1 MQKIR
6 IDEKI
11 SIWQKLEITFN
22 DDVDLS
28 DNEKIM
34 KALKEANFYDISVV
48 NTYLETENHLEYDE
62 KTIEKL

>member
-11 SIWQKLEITFN
+11 SIWQKVEITFN

-28 DNEKIM
+28 NNEEVM
-34 KALKEANFYDISVV
+34 KAIKEANFYDISVV

>member
-34 KALKEANFYDISVV
+34 KALKDANFYDISVV